1 VEPRT
6 WRKAFRQL
14 AVNRTQVLKH
24 GFGFTFLNLQAD
36 TPTSKVPGWGGVVG
50 VVVSLVP
57 LRCGYGWLAHQK
69 EGFTLEV
76 AVDVAYV
83 CSLDE
88 NVTSRNS
95 LRDFEGSLAGAQVVG
110 DVNLDAIH
118 NGDVDRD
125 GHGC

>member
-1 VEPRT
+1 MM
-6 WRKAFRQL
+6 
-14 AVNRTQVLKH
+14 
-24 GFGFTFLNLQAD
+24 
-36 TPTSKVPGWGGVVG
+36 
-50 VVVSLVP
+50 P

-69 EGFTLEV
+69 GGFTVEV

-83 CSLDE
+83 GSFDE

-110 DVNLDAIH
+110 DVNLDAVY